1 MQIWKHCMYREENT
15 EVKIYYKFIIMKK
28 IYDTS
33 NKIDKEMDA
42 IKIPE
47 IIPNILM
54 IDLTTLILWICVQL

>member
-1 MQIWKHCMYREENT
+1 MDREENT

-54 IDLTTLILWICVQL
+54 IDLTTLIL